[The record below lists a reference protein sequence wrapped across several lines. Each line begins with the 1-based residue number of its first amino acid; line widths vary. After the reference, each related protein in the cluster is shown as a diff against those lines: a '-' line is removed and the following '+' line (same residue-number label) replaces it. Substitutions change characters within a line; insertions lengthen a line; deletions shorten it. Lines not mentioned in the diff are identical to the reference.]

1 MRSVPFDFE
10 GSTYALSFTAE
21 ALFEFQEKYGDTTD
35 LIGETRAMENTV
47 EGWKGCCW
55 LGALLARQGEL
66 QRRYMGETP
75 QPMLSA
81 EELRRKASPRDMLR
95 LRKAIQEALL
105 LGFSRAVDEDEDEEV
120 DTVLAER
127 ERAEKKTRA
136 LVRSALDGLVSALGS
151 LVSASGRSSS

>member
-1 MRSVPFDFE
+1 
-10 GSTYALSFTAE
+10 
-21 ALFEFQEKYGDTTD
+21 
-35 LIGETRAMENTV
+35 
-47 EGWKGCCW
+47 
-55 LGALLARQGEL
+55 
-66 QRRYMGETP
+66 
-75 QPMLSA
+75 MLSA

-120 DTVLAER
+120 DAVLAER